1 MTHRILWVAALAAVL
16 STSALAADPGL
27 YPGAKL
33 DPDITEQARKASPT
47 GAGPETIT
55 ASITP
60 DSFEKVLDF
69 YKAAGT
75 EVRMMSDP
83 GQPQIVGYE
92 RALPGEI
99 KDGKIVASDRK
110 VKQVVVILDG
120 APDLRYSKHWVTLI
134 RPFVFDVAIE
144 GDRFVYKDVR
154 EVTVILQ
161 SKE

>member
-1 MTHRILWVAALAAVL
+1 MTPRILGAAALAALL
-16 STSALAADPGL
+16 SGNALAADPGP
-27 YPGAKL
+27 YPGATL
-33 DPDITEQARKASPT
+33 DADITAQARKASPT

-55 ASITP
+55 ANITT

-69 YKAAGT
+69 YKAAGI
-75 EVRMMSDP
+75 EVRMMSEP

-99 KDGKIVASDRK
+99 KDGKIVASDRR
-110 VKQVVVILDG
+110 VKQVVVILDE
-120 APDLRYSKHWVTLI
+120 APDLRFSKNWVTLI

-154 EVTVILQ
+154 DVTVILQ